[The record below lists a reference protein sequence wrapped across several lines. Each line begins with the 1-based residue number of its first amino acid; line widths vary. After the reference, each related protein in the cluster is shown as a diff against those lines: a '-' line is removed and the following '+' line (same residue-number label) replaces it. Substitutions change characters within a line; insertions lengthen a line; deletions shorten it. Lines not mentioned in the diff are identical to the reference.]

1 MSLETPVTH
10 TAQGFQWLLGFAKLV
25 VLLLRPGRGAA
36 PEPRETSEVQPGAG
50 DL

>member
-25 VLLLRPGRGAA
+25 VLLLRFHVYHA
-36 PEPRETSEVQPGAG
+36 T
-50 DL
+50 